1 LKPDIEIFNL
11 LKDSFDMKSLVSYL
25 EDNGWINKVLLS
37 ASNGGNYNFGLLMKE
52 TLLELRNDKKVQYL
66 SLEWTLLPKEYMAIE
81 VMFNDRMFEV
91 TKGSR

>member
-1 LKPDIEIFNL
+1 
-11 LKDSFDMKSLVSYL
+11 MKSLVSYL
-25 EDNGWINKVLLS
+25 EDNGLINKTLLS
-37 ASNGGNYNFGLLMKE
+37 ASSGGNYNFGLLMKE
-52 TLLELRNDKKVQYL
+52 TLLELRNEKKIQYL